1 MTYQRFPS
9 ALGRCL
15 KSVRFLLDTGD
26 YQVPQVVGPKGPPF
40 FLHACDRPL
49 HTVRPSD
56 GVVTRIWHWPLAT
69 TSARRL
75 MLVTPLSIWALPTML
90 QILANVWGLN
100 TATSLHDMCKF
111 CFKVLC
117 TLETPKQTWY
127 KKKFLLERNK
137 KLQNKA
143 CHDTLPRHLKPLWP
157 KSNPLTEMESQTKKF
172 SKELNRIAFK
182 T

>member
-9 ALGRCL
+9 VLGRCL
-15 KSVRFLLDTGD
+15 ESVRFLLDTRG

-40 FLHACDRPL
+40 FLHACDRSL

-56 GVVTRIWHWPLAT
+56 GFVTRIWHCPLAT

-75 MLVTPLSIWALPTML
+75 MLVTPLSTGLTLPCYKSL
-90 QILANVWGLN
+90 QMFEDWTHLPVYMICAN
-100 TATSLHDMCKF
+100 F
-111 CFKVLC
+111 VLKSC
-117 TLETPKQTWY
+117 APWRHQQTWY
-127 KKKFLLERNK
+127 KRKFLLEKKNK

-143 CHDTLPRHLKPLWP
+143 CHDILPRYLKPLWP
-157 KSNPLTEMESQTKKF
+157 KSNPHTEMESQTKKF

-182 T
+182 R